1 MRLLL
6 DSPGFPNPNAQHAG
20 TQGKHAGVIISMIS
34 SRSNTIRVLAL
45 AVVIA
50 AFPATCTLS
59 RAATQDVTGVVSTVF
74 DGDTIVV
81 DLSGREVT
89 IRLIG
94 VDTPETGR
102 PDTPVQFYGPEASD
116 FTRRT
121 LLGKQVRLEF
131 EAPGRPGG
139 ATDKYGRSLAYV
151 ITADGTNI
159 NLELVR
165 LGYGRV
171 YAKYPFRY
179 QRAFEKAE
187 RAARKAGLGM
197 WDKDK
202 RSAWSDPAR
211 RGTVIG
217 NIRSRIYHLPGQDG
231 YDKVREKNRIYFPT
245 EEEAQK
251 AGFRKARN

>member
-1 MRLLL
+1 
-6 DSPGFPNPNAQHAG
+6 
-20 TQGKHAGVIISMIS
+20 MIS
-34 SRSNTIRVLAL
+34 SCSKIIRALGL

-50 AFPATCTLS
+50 AFPATFTLS
-59 RAATQDVTGVVSTVF
+59 RADTQSGPVMVSTVF
-74 DGDTIVV
+74 DGDTLVV
-81 DLSGREVT
+81 VLGGREVT

-94 VDTPETGR
+94 VDTPETAK

-116 FTRRT
+116 FTRRA
-121 LLGKQVRLEF
+121 LLGKQVRLEY

-139 ATDKYGRSLAYV
+139 ATDKYGRTLAYV
-151 ITADGTNI
+151 LTADGTNF

-165 LGYGRV
+165 LGYGRA
-171 YAKYPFRY
+171 YTKYPFRY

-197 WDKDK
+197 WDKNK
-202 RSAWSDPAR
+202 RAAWSDPVR

-217 NIRSRIYHLPGQDG
+217 NIRSRIYHLPGQYG
-231 YDKVREKNRIYFPT
+231 YDRVREKNRIYFPT

>member
-1 MRLLL
+1 MKYFCSKAVRGL
-6 DSPGFPNPNAQHAG
+6 G
-20 TQGKHAGVIISMIS
+20 
-34 SRSNTIRVLAL
+34 R

-50 AFPATCTLS
+50 AFAAVCTAS
-59 RAATQDVTGVVSTVF
+59 RADTQAGPVVVSTVF

-81 DLSGREVT
+81 VLSGREVT

-102 PDTPVQFYGPEASD
+102 PDTPVQFYGPEASE
-116 FTRRT
+116 FTRRA

-139 ATDKYGRSLAYV
+139 ATDKYGRTLAYV
-151 ITADGTNI
+151 LTGEGTNF

-165 LGYGRV
+165 LGYGRA
-171 YAKYPFRY
+171 YTKYPFQY

-197 WDKDK
+197 WDKNK
-202 RSAWSDPAR
+202 RAAWSDPAR

-217 NIRSRIYHLPGQDG
+217 NVRSRIYHLPGQDG
-231 YDKVREKNRIYFPT
+231 YDRVREKNRIYFPT

>member
-1 MRLLL
+1 MML
-6 DSPGFPNPNAQHAG
+6 G
-20 TQGKHAGVIISMIS
+20 
-34 SRSNTIRVLAL
+34 L

-50 AFPATCTLS
+50 FATALPAS
-59 RAATQDVTGVVSTVF
+59 AADTRIMPFLVTNVF

-81 DLSGREVT
+81 VHDGREVT
-89 IRLIG
+89 VRLIG

-102 PDTPVQFYGPEASD
+102 PDTPVRFFGPEASD
-116 FTRRT
+116 FTRRA
-121 LLGKQVRLEF
+121 LLDKEVRLEF

-139 ATDKYGRSLAYV
+139 PTDKYGRTLAYV
-151 ITADGTNI
+151 ITGDGTNF

-171 YAKYPFRY
+171 YAKYPFQY

-197 WDKDK
+197 WDKNK
-202 RSAWSDPAR
+202 RAAWSDPDR

-217 NIRSRIYHLPGQDG
+217 NSRSRIYHLPGQDG

-245 EEEAQK
+245 EEEARK
-251 AGFRKARN
+251 AGYRKARY

>member
-1 MRLLL
+1 
-6 DSPGFPNPNAQHAG
+6 
-20 TQGKHAGVIISMIS
+20 MIS

-45 AVVIA
+45 AAVIA
-50 AFPATCTLS
+50 AFPTTFNTLS
-59 RAATQDVTGVVSTVF
+59 RADTQDRTGVVSTVF

-81 DLSGREVT
+81 NLSGQEVT

-102 PDTPVQFYGPEASD
+102 PDTPVQFHGPEASD
-116 FTRRT
+116 FTRRA
-121 LLGKQVRLEF
+121 LLGSKVRLEF

-139 ATDKYGRSLAYV
+139 AMDKYGRTLAYV
-151 ITADGTNI
+151 ITADGTNF

-165 LGYGRV
+165 LGHGRV
-171 YAKYPFRY
+171 YTKYPFQY
-179 QRAFEKAE
+179 QRDFEKAE
-187 RAARKAGLGM
+187 KAARKAGLGI

-202 RSAWSDPAR
+202 RSAWSDPAQ

-231 YDKVREKNRIYFPT
+231 YDKVREKNRIYFPN

>member
-1 MRLLL
+1 
-6 DSPGFPNPNAQHAG
+6 
-20 TQGKHAGVIISMIS
+20 MIS
-34 SRSNTIRVLAL
+34 SCSKIIGTLGLAL
-45 AVVIA
+45 VIT
-50 AFPATCTLS
+50 ATCALS
-59 RAATQDVTGVVSTVF
+59 LAETPAGPAEVSAVF

-81 DLSGREVT
+81 VLGGREVT

-116 FTRRT
+116 FTART
-121 LLGKQVRLEF
+121 LLGKQVWLEY

-139 ATDKYGRSLAYV
+139 ATDTYGRTLAYI
-151 ITADGTNI
+151 ITGDGTNF

-165 LGYGRV
+165 LGYGRA
-171 YAKYPFRY
+171 YTKYPFHY

-187 RAARKAGLGM
+187 KAARKAGVGM

-202 RSAWSDPAR
+202 RAAWSDPVR

-231 YDKVREKNRIYFPT
+231 YDRVREKNRIYFRN

-251 AGFRKARN
+251 AGYRKARN

>member
-1 MRLLL
+1 
-6 DSPGFPNPNAQHAG
+6 
-20 TQGKHAGVIISMIS
+20 MIYS
-34 SRSNTIRVLAL
+34 CSKTIRALGL

-50 AFPATCTLS
+50 AFPTTCTLS
-59 RAATQDVTGVVSTVF
+59 RADTQAGPVVVSTVF

-81 DLSGREVT
+81 VLGGREVT

-94 VDTPETGR
+94 VDTPETAR

-116 FTRRT
+116 FTRRA

-139 ATDKYGRSLAYV
+139 ATDKYGRTLAYI
-151 ITADGTNI
+151 ITGDGTNF
-159 NLELVR
+159 NLELVK
-165 LGYGRV
+165 LGYGRA
-171 YAKYPFRY
+171 YTKYPFRY

-187 RAARKAGLGM
+187 KAARRAGLGM
-197 WDKDK
+197 WDKNK
-202 RSAWSDPAR
+202 RAAWSDPVR

-217 NIRSRIYHLPGQDG
+217 NIRSRIYHLPGQDE
-231 YDKVREKNRIYFPT
+231 YDRVREKNRIYFPS

>member
-1 MRLLL
+1 
-6 DSPGFPNPNAQHAG
+6 
-20 TQGKHAGVIISMIS
+20 MIS
-34 SRSNTIRVLAL
+34 SRSNAIRLLAL
-45 AVVIA
+45 AIVIA
-50 AFPATCTLS
+50 AFPATCPLS
-59 RAATQDVTGVVSTVF
+59 RADTQDGTGVVSAVF

-116 FTRRT
+116 FTRRA
-121 LLGKQVRLEF
+121 LLGNKVRLEF

-139 ATDKYGRSLAYV
+139 ETDKYGRTLAYV
-151 ITADGTNI
+151 ITADGTNF

-165 LGYGRV
+165 LGYGRA
-171 YAKYPFRY
+171 YTKYPFQY
-179 QRAFEKAE
+179 QRDFEKAE
-187 RAARKAGLGM
+187 KAARKAGLGM

-202 RSAWSDPAR
+202 RAAWSDPAR

-217 NIRSRIYHLPGQDG
+217 NTRSRIYHLPGQNG

-245 EEEAQK
+245 EEEALK
-251 AGFRKARN
+251 AGYRKAKNH

>member
-1 MRLLL
+1 MRYSCTKVIGAL
-6 DSPGFPNPNAQHAG
+6 GFAL
-20 TQGKHAGVIISMIS
+20 
-34 SRSNTIRVLAL
+34 VLAAACELSL
-45 AVVIA
+45 AET
-50 AFPATCTLS
+50 PAGP
-59 RAATQDVTGVVSTVF
+59 VVVSNVY

-81 DLSGREVT
+81 VLGGREVT

-94 VDTPETGR
+94 VDTPETAK

-116 FTRRT
+116 FTRRA

-139 ATDKYGRSLAYV
+139 ALDKYGRTLAYV
-151 ITADGTNI
+151 ITADGKNFD
-159 NLELVR
+159 LELVR
-165 LGYGRV
+165 LGYGRA
-171 YAKYPFRY
+171 YTKYPFRY
-179 QRAFEKAE
+179 QRDFEKAE
-187 RAARKAGLGM
+187 RSARKAGLGM

-202 RSAWSDPAR
+202 RAAWSDPAR

-217 NIRSRIYHLPGQDG
+217 NIKSHIYHLPGQDG
-231 YDKVREKNRIYFPT
+231 YDRVREKNRIYFPT

>member
-1 MRLLL
+1 
-6 DSPGFPNPNAQHAG
+6 
-20 TQGKHAGVIISMIS
+20 MIS
-34 SRSNTIRVLAL
+34 SCSKTIGALYL
-45 AVVIA
+45 AVVLA
-50 AFPATCTLS
+50 AVPAAGAPGLADTQAGPAVV
-59 RAATQDVTGVVSTVF
+59 AAVF

-81 DLSGREVT
+81 VLDGREITV
-89 IRLIG
+89 RLIG

-102 PDTPVQFYGPEASD
+102 PDTPVQFHGPEASD
-116 FTRRT
+116 FTARA

-139 ATDKYGRSLAYV
+139 AMDKYGRTLAYV
-151 ITADGTNI
+151 ITADGTNF

-165 LGYGRV
+165 LGYGRA
-171 YAKYPFRY
+171 YTKYPFQY
-179 QRAFEKAE
+179 QRDFEKAE

-202 RSAWSDPAR
+202 RAAWSDPAR

-217 NIRSRIYHLPGQDG
+217 NARSRIYHLPGQDG

-251 AGFRKARN
+251 AGFRKARK

>member
-1 MRLLL
+1 M
-6 DSPGFPNPNAQHAG
+6 Q
-20 TQGKHAGVIISMIS
+20 V
-34 SRSNTIRVLAL
+34 VAL
-45 AVVIA
+45 VVILA
-50 AFPATCTLS
+50 AVPATSTLC
-59 RAATQDVTGVVSTVF
+59 RADTQAGPAVVSTVF

-81 DLSGREVT
+81 VLGGREVT

-94 VDTPETGR
+94 VDTPETAR

-116 FTRRT
+116 FTRHA

-139 ATDKYGRSLAYV
+139 ATDKYGRTLAYV
-151 ITADGTNI
+151 ITGDGTNF

-179 QRAFEKAE
+179 QRTFEKAE
-187 RAARKAGLGM
+187 TAARKAGIGM
-197 WDKDK
+197 WDKNK
-202 RSAWSDPAR
+202 RAAWSDPAR

-217 NIRSRIYHLPGQDG
+217 NTRSRIYHLPGQVG
-231 YDKVREKNRIYFPT
+231 YDRVREKNRIYFPS

-251 AGFRKARN
+251 AGFRKAKN

>member
-1 MRLLL
+1 M
-6 DSPGFPNPNAQHAG
+6 
-20 TQGKHAGVIISMIS
+20 
-34 SRSNTIRVLAL
+34 
-45 AVVIA
+45 
-50 AFPATCTLS
+50 
-59 RAATQDVTGVVSTVF
+59 VSAVF

-81 DLSGREVT
+81 VLGGREVT
-89 IRLIG
+89 VRLIG

-116 FTRRT
+116 FTRRA
-121 LLGKQVRLEF
+121 LLGKQVQLEF

-139 ATDKYGRSLAYV
+139 ATDKYGRTLAYV
-151 ITADGTNI
+151 IAGDGTNF

-171 YAKYPFRY
+171 YAKYPFQY

-187 RAARKAGLGM
+187 RAARKAGLGL
-197 WDKDK
+197 WDKNK
-202 RSAWSDPAR
+202 RAAWSDPVR
-211 RGTVIG
+211 RGTIIG
-217 NIRSRIYHLPGQDG
+217 NTRSRIYHLPGQEG
-231 YDKVREKNRIYFPT
+231 YDRVREKNRIYFPT

>member
-1 MRLLL
+1 
-6 DSPGFPNPNAQHAG
+6 
-20 TQGKHAGVIISMIS
+20 MIS
-34 SRSNTIRVLAL
+34 PCSKIIGTFGLVL
-45 AVVIA
+45 VIA
-50 AFPATCTLS
+50 ATSALSLAETPAGPV
-59 RAATQDVTGVVSTVF
+59 AVTNVF

-81 DLSGREVT
+81 VLDGQEVT

-116 FTRRT
+116 FTRSN

-139 ATDKYGRSLAYV
+139 AMDKYRRTLAYV
-151 ITADGTNI
+151 FTGDGTNF

-165 LGYGRV
+165 LGYGRA
-171 YAKYPFRY
+171 YTKYPFQY

-187 RAARKAGLGM
+187 KAARKAGLGM
-197 WDKDK
+197 WNKNK
-202 RSAWSDPAR
+202 RAAWSDPVR

-217 NIRSRIYHLPGQDG
+217 NIGSRIYHLPGQDG
-231 YDKVREKNRIYFPT
+231 YDRVREKNRIYFPT
-245 EEEAQK
+245 EEEALK
-251 AGFRKARN
+251 AGYRKARY